1 MNDTN
6 FHLRKLEKEDQNK
19 SKSED
24 KEKIKT
30 KAEINGENRKQQ
42 RKVKKK
48 KNLFLEETNKTE
60 NLRVHHTEQGEALFC
75 ASVVTHMHVCVQGGD
90 VK

>member
-1 MNDTN
+1 M
-6 FHLRKLEKEDQNK
+6 REKLQ
-19 SKSED
+19 
-24 KEKIKT
+24 
-30 KAEINGENRKQQ
+30 
-42 RKVKKK
+42 
-48 KNLFLEETNKTE
+48 LHTNKTE